1 MEALNFTVD
10 RFITGDNSQ
19 AANHKVQCVF
29 CWGIQQIEYVEA

>member
-19 AANHKVQCVF
+19 AANHKVQCV
-29 CWGIQQIEYVEA
+29 CWDIHQIEYVKA